1 MGINVN
7 SNKATHCGVVTVHR
21 AEKAASGNC
30 FVREHQVFHLL
41 EIIIHLNLLS
51 WVYVQVSV
59 VNFLSISLIFFHWVF
74 RKISLYLVEENR
86 EAPLVAL
93 PTPTTEDAAP
103 ESWISKTELCAIF
116 MVCLI
121 SQGVLGVLQ
130 VTRTWHVLVSAGLVW
145 KAAAFSRAGGWMA
158 WGDLTVQSQQN
169 TVPVCCCCL

>member
-7 SNKATHCGVVTVHR
+7 SNKATHCGVVTVHS

-93 PTPTTEDAAP
+93 PPHYRGCC
-103 ESWISKTELCAIF
+103 SWELDQQNWIMCH
-116 MVCLI
+116 LY
-121 SQGVLGVLQ
+121 GVLDQSGCAWCSPGHKNLACACLCWARV
-130 VTRTWHVLVSAGLVW
+130 
-145 KAAAFSRAGGWMA
+145 GGSS
-158 WGDLTVQSQQN
+158 L
-169 TVPVCCCCL
+169 